1 MNASFERHIA
11 IAGAYNIRDLGG
23 YQTGGGTTQWRRI
36 LRADGLHR
44 LDAAGVDALHGV
56 GVRTVIDLRHDHEL
70 ASQPDPFEGDA
81 RIAYHNVS
89 LFSDLSPAAL
99 LANGGGDMLLGLY
112 RNAIAT
118 RHEAIRDVLGLI
130 ADAPE
135 EGAVLFH
142 CTAGKDRTGI
152 IAALVL
158 GNAGVDHATIGHDYA
173 LTKAAIAPI
182 VADFAANMAARGE
195 DAAKSMPLLAC
206 EPETM
211 AALLAD
217 LESQFGGIPSYLRHI
232 GLDEGRLGRLR
243 DRLTAVEAAGVA

>member
-1 MNASFERHIA
+1 MNATFDRHIA
-11 IAGAYNIRDLGG
+11 IAGAHNIRDLGG
-23 YQTGGGTTQWRRI
+23 YPAADGTTQWRRI
-36 LRADGLHR
+36 FRADGLHR
-44 LDAAGVDALHGV
+44 LDAAGVEALHAA

-70 ASQPDPFEGDA
+70 AKQPDPFEGDA

-89 LFSDLSPAAL
+89 LFADLSPAAL
-99 LANGGGDMLLGLY
+99 MQNGEGDLLLGLY

-118 RHEAIRDVLGLI
+118 RQAAIREVLGLI
-130 ADAPE
+130 ADAPDD
-135 EGAVLFH
+135 GVVLFH

-158 GNAGVDHATIGHDYA
+158 GNAGVDHTTIGHDYS

-182 VADFAANMAARGE
+182 VADFEANMAARGE
-195 DAAKSMPLLAC
+195 DASRSMSLLAC

-217 LESQFGGIPSYLRHI
+217 LEAQYGGIPAYLSHI
-232 GLDEGRLGRLR
+232 GLDDARLDRLR
-243 DRLTAVEAAGVA
+243 NRLLAEQVVGAA